1 VCSVGNSGSG
11 GGAEAKAKDAAK
23 ALFFA
28 KVESCSG
35 KWLKSERRR
44 FVRKTD
50 NTADLEALYLL
61 LLAMLLASSC
71 NRYYE

>member
-28 KVESCSG
+28 KVESG
-35 KWLKSERRR
+35 KL
-44 FVRKTD
+44 
-50 NTADLEALYLL
+50 
-61 LLAMLLASSC
+61 
-71 NRYYE
+71 